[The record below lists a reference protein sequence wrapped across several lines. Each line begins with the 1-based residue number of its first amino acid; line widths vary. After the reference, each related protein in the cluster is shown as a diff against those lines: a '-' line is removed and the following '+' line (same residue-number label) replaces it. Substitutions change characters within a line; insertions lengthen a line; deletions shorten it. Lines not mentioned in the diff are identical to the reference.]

1 MSPQFARNFMVQ
13 TVGKGLSVLLG
24 LFVLALLTR
33 SLGAEE
39 YGAFTTAF
47 TFLQFFGVIVDF
59 GLTLTLVVMLSEPGA
74 DEKKVAGNIFTLR
87 MVSAGLLF
95 LAAPLL
101 VLLFPW
107 SETVKMS
114 VAIGAA
120 GYVAMAGA
128 GLLVGVFQTHQNVWR
143 ASLAELL
150 DRVLLFVFCLYA
162 AKNGWGVEAMMWAH
176 TIAHAAWLF
185 ISLYFAGRFVPV
197 RPRFDLSLWKEIL
210 RRSWPMGVSIF
221 FNLLYLKGD
230 ILILSLF
237 RPEAEVGNYG
247 AAYRVLDVLTVIPTI
262 FMGLLL
268 PGLVRDWK
276 QGNKAEFRQHLSRA
290 FDAFALMYL
299 PVVAGAWALSQPLI
313 TLVAGEEFVPAGAIL
328 KLLILALPGVF
339 LGALY
344 GHAVVAVDK
353 QRAMIFGYLACAVIS
368 VAGYFFFIPRFGM
381 VGAAGVTIFAESFIG
396 LATFFMV
403 RATSAAAPTF
413 GVFVR
418 ALIASGL
425 MYGVLR
431 VLPAWPVLLLIL
443 IGMVTYAA
451 LLFAF
456 GVLTPQR
463 IRDLMPRKLAAHNPS

>member
-13 TVGKGLSVLLG
+13 TVGKGLSVILG

-162 AKNGWGVEAMMWAH
+162 AKNGWGAEAMMWAH
-176 TIAHAAWLF
+176 TIAHAGWLF

-210 RRSWPMGVSIF
+210 RRSWPMGLSIF

-237 RPEAEVGNYG
+237 RPAADVGNYG

-268 PGLVRDWK
+268 PNLVRDWK

-299 PVVAGAWALSQPLI
+299 PVVAGAWALSGPLI
-313 TLVAGEEFVPAGAIL
+313 TLVAGDEFVPAGAIL

-353 QRAMIFGYLACAVIS
+353 QRPMIIGYLVCAVLS
-368 VAGYFFFIPRFGM
+368 VAGYFYFIPRFGM
-381 VGAAGVTIFAESFIG
+381 VGAAGVTVFAESFIG
-396 LATFFMV
+396 IATFLMV
-403 RATSAAAPTF
+403 RATSAGAPTF
-413 GVFVR
+413 GVFMR
-418 ALIASGL
+418 AAAASGL
-425 MYGVLR
+425 MYAALQM
-431 VLPAWPVLLLIL
+431 LPAWPVLALIA
-443 IGMVTYAA
+443 IGACIYAT

-463 IRDLMPRKLAAHNPS
+463 IKDLMPRKLAAH